1 MAESAYDDLSRR
13 LNYQVP
19 KPIPLLFYVTHAEFE
34 QNNIILNFIPEGV
47 GAFAEPAR
55 NRMVLPIDL
64 PDEKLQNLI
73 AHELT
78 HIFQYEILFGGRL
91 SPRLHVEHPDVVHGG
106 DGLLLRRRTRTR
118 RTGCSS
124 ATR

>member
-19 KPIPLLFYVTHAEFE
+19 KPIPLLYYVSHAEFE
-34 QNNIILNFIPEGV
+34 QNNVILNFIPEGV

-64 PDEKLQNLI
+64 PDDKLQNLI

-78 HIFQYEILFGGRL
+78 HIFQYEILFGAGSRAP
-91 SPRLHVEHPDVVHGG
+91 SPRTSRPGSWRG
-106 DGLLLRRRTRTR
+106 WPRTSRRTRTR

>member
-19 KPIPLLFYVTHAEFE
+19 KPIPLLFYVSHAEFE

-64 PDEKLQNLI
+64 PDEKLQDLI

-91 SPRLHVEHPDVVHGG
+91 SRASRRTSRRGSWRGWPPTS
-106 DGLLLRRRTRTR
+106 RRTRTR